1 MNVLKVIE
9 VSPTIF
15 VKILKNKDGDF
26 VISAFALKDDCEVI
40 IGRME
45 IFPSKYFTYQFV
57 EYYIPTF
64 IKSGVKKK
72 DFKDYCMNLITVME

>member
-1 MNVLKVIE
+1 MNVLKEIE

-26 VISAFALKDDCEVI
+26 VIGVFALKDDCEV

-57 EYYIPTF
+57 EDYIPTF
-64 IKSGVKKK
+64 INKK
-72 DFKDYCMNLITVME
+72 DLKDYCMNLITVVE